1 MRGQGTG
8 DSQLKDRPMLRTL
21 ELYLEG
27 AGSKELAATISQA
40 QSTGSHLEQGPS
52 SENVPCPFLLPTAAE
67 KGRR

>member
-1 MRGQGTG
+1 
-8 DSQLKDRPMLRTL
+8 MLRTL